1 MNPETYTNIATTRIL
16 RKTQTSTA
24 QIRKNPEINITITIR
39 WKISDEN
46 TNNTTK
52 NNKDYQ
58 DKFKNH
64 LTIKKKFWDKYNK
77 YKLRLTA
84 ESAYNPSAPQKIKAL
99 DLFGCLIGTLCR
111 FSNQDQYFFIFIMI
125 ICSKKDGVW
134 SPVNQTQMRL
144 KL

>member
-1 MNPETYTNIATTRIL
+1 MG
-16 RKTQTSTA
+16 
-24 QIRKNPEINITITIR
+24 
-39 WKISDEN
+39 WKITDRN
-46 TNNTTK
+46 TNRTTK

-58 DKFKNH
+58 HKCKK
-64 LTIKKKFWDKYNK
+64 LPTIKKKFWDKYNK

-99 DLFGCLIGTLCR
+99 DLFGCHIGTLCR